1 MPREECDAFVQE
13 MTEAKENATA
23 ETTRVNEA
31 VETHVER
38 WKRDAKKV
46 RDEASTATRECA
58 DAVADLK
65 RRVDGLDAS
74 DQHRFERAWESVQ
87 KTHDA
92 FAAEILDV
100 GRSQRALEER
110 WRESNASL
118 RGDVRARRSVLRP
131 DAKAPL
137 EPANAREEK
146 ARVRRPTEIG
156 TARDEGALSKFRA
169 QGAAKLL
176 FGSGAKLG
184 GKPASRGEENVGG
197 RGTAPGGSARRGGGG
212 GGPTAFR

>member
-1 MPREECDAFVQE
+1 M
-13 MTEAKENATA
+13 
-23 ETTRVNEA
+23 
-31 VETHVER
+31 
-38 WKRDAKKV
+38 
-46 RDEASTATRECA
+46 
-58 DAVADLK
+58 
-65 RRVDGLDAS
+65 
-74 DQHRFERAWESVQ
+74 
-87 KTHDA
+87 
-92 FAAEILDV
+92 
-100 GRSQRALEER
+100 
-110 WRESNASL
+110 
-118 RGDVRARRSVLRP
+118 
-131 DAKAPL
+131 